1 MLPAVADHFV
11 APEETK
17 GNGWPRRS
25 VMVFGVIVC
34 VAADAAP
41 WHTIAISTENRAVVQ
56 REIRRMQY
64 YSSEIEEI
72 EAAAEVVHFQ

>member
-1 MLPAVADHFV
+1 MLV
-11 APEETK
+11 
-17 GNGWPRRS
+17 
-25 VMVFGVIVC
+25 GVIVC
-34 VAADAAP
+34 VAAEAQREDVS
-41 WHTIAISTENRAVVQ
+41 AISRQKRAVVQ